1 MLVRL
6 PSSATCEEVSAAL
19 KEHGYVI
26 VDELAPA
33 AVMDAIEREMAP
45 HIQESPFGSDGF
57 LGALTQRTGAMIARS
72 PTSRDLVMNPLVLGT
87 AKLHLAK
94 ASTFQLHLTQVIT
107 VHPCSPAQIL
117 HRDELAWD
125 FFPFPSDYEVQ
136 CNLLWAMTD
145 YTEENGATRVVP
157 GSHQAGNKE
166 KYAPDAGIPAVMKRG
181 SALFYTGKI
190 YHGAGENRSD
200 AARKAINITYAVGWV
215 RQEENQ
221 YLTTP
226 LEQAKSLPDDLLKVM
241 GYQCGC
247 FAIGYV
253 RDFEDPLSVL
263 RNKEERISAGFSV
276 VKNTTNDAA
285 AQYRELIEE
294 TSNKSAPIQL

>member
-6 PSSATCEEVSAAL
+6 PNTATSEQITAAL

-26 VDELAPA
+26 VEDLVPA
-33 AVMDAIEREMAP
+33 SVMDAIEAEMAP
-45 HIQESPFGSDGF
+45 HIKQSPYGSDGF
-57 LGALTQRTGAMIARS
+57 LGGLTQRTGAMISRS
-72 PTSRDLVMNPLVLGT
+72 PTSRNLVMNPVVLGA
-87 AKLHLAK
+87 AKQHLAH

-107 VHPCSPAQIL
+107 VHPGSPAQIL

-125 FFPFPSDYEVQ
+125 FFPFPHDYEVQ

-145 YTEENGATRVVP
+145 YTEENGATRIVP
-157 GSHQAGNKE
+157 GSHRAGTKE
-166 KYAPDAGIPAVMKRG
+166 KYSPEAGIPAVMKRG

-190 YHGAGENRSD
+190 YHGAGENRSGTV
-200 AARKAINITYAVGWV
+200 RQAINITYAVGWV

-221 YLTTP
+221 YLSTP
-226 LEQAKSLPDDLLKVM
+226 LEQAKTLPDDLLKVM

-253 RDFEDPLSVL
+253 RDFEDPLAVL
-263 RNKEERISAGFSV
+263 RGQDERVTAGFSV
-276 VKNTTNDAA
+276 VRDTQNKDAA
-285 AQYRELIEE
+285 NYRELV
-294 TSNKSAPIQL
+294 K